1 MFFYLSLHLD
11 IIINGLNNTIMKKLF
26 LLCAMATLLVGQ
38 SFAQQQQAQIPSSAG
53 SLSPQDFGY
62 FNHLS
67 AGVSLGT
74 DGIGIELAAPITYD
88 FAVRMG
94 YSLMPKF
101 KYSKGLDLGL
111 SDQDKDD
118 MNRGTYK
125 GAFLSPEVDLEG
137 KLNMGDFKLLVD
149 WYPFKSSSFHAT
161 AGFFIGRSTVVEVTN
176 KRAFIKQ
183 GYDAGIELGDASA
196 DVNHGMNRYTLK
208 PFTDGSLKIEAKANA
223 FKPYLGVGF
232 GRVVPKGRIGVQCD
246 FGVQFWGKPEVYGNM
261 EYIDQSSGKAEPRYE
276 KIDKNRIIS
285 QNKDYKDLKD
295 AIKTIEKI
303 RVYPV
308 LNIRIN
314 GRLF

>member
-1 MFFYLSLHLD
+1 
-11 IIINGLNNTIMKKLF
+11 MKKL
-26 LLCAMATLLVGQ
+26 LIVCML
-38 SFAQQQQAQIPSSAG
+38 FAGGITQTSAQD
-53 SLSPQDFGY
+53 LSPEDFGY

-67 AGVSLGT
+67 GGIVLGT
-74 DGIGIELAAPITYD
+74 EGIGIEVAAPLTYN

-94 YSLMPKF
+94 YSFMPKF

-111 SDQDKDD
+111 SDQDKAD
-118 MNRGTYK
+118 MAKGTYK

-149 WYPFKSSSFHAT
+149 WYPFRSSSFHAT
-161 AGFFIGRSTVVEVTN
+161 AGFFIGSGTVVEVTN
-176 KRAFIKQ
+176 KKLFIKD

-196 DVNHGMNRYTLK
+196 NVNYGMSRYTLK
-208 PFTDGSLKIEAKANA
+208 PDENGNLKVEAKVNS

-232 GRVVPKGRIGVQCD
+232 GRAVPKGRIGVQFD
-246 FGVQFWGKPEVYGNM
+246 LGVQFWGKPEVHGNM
-261 EYIDQSSGKAEPRYE
+261 EYIEQSTGQVVTRYE
-276 KIDKNRIIS
+276 KINKSRIIS
-285 QNKDYKDLKD
+285 ENKDYQDLKD

-314 GRLF
+314 GRIF

>member
-26 LLCAMATLLVGQ
+26 LLCAMATLFVGQ

-88 FAVRMG
+88 FAVRTG
-94 YSLMPKF
+94 FNFFPKF
-101 KYSKGLDLGL
+101 KYSKSLHLTNDA
-111 SDQDKDD
+111 S
-118 MNRGTYK
+118 
-125 GAFLSPEVDLEG
+125 GAFKLNDVELEG
-137 KLNMGDFKLLVD
+137 KLNKFDFKLLFD
-149 WYPFKSSSFHAT
+149 WYPFKTSSFHAT
-161 AGFFIGRSTVVEVTN
+161 AGFFVGGSTLVDVYN
-176 KRAFIKQ
+176 KEEFINP
-183 GYDAGIELGDASA
+183 GYYGNAGIELGDATK
-196 DVNHGMNRYTLK
+196 GPEYRYTMV
-208 PFTDGSLKIEAKANA
+208 TDQSGNVKAEVKVNS

-232 GRVVPKGRIGVQCD
+232 GRAVPKGRIGVQFD
-246 FGVQFWGKPEVYGNM
+246 LGVQFWGRPEVLGNM
-261 EYIDQSSGKAEPRYE
+261 NYVDRQTGEVVTRYE
-276 KIDKNRIIS
+276 KIKKNRIINE
-285 QNKDYKDLKD
+285 NKDYQDLKD
-295 AIKTIEKI
+295 AVKTIEKI
-303 RVYPV
+303 GVYPV